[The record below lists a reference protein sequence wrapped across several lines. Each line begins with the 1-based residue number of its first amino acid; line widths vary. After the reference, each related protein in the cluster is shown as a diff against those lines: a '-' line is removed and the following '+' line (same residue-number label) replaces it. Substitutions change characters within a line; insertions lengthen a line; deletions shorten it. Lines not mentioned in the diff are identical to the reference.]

1 MSLDRAGG
9 EAYGGDVLDR
19 ATKRARDPLG
29 NRRALYPLISLP
41 VNSGASWLKASSG
54 GQVGVASLLS

>member
-1 MSLDRAGG
+1 MTGRVAQPCVVAVSLLVSREGP
-9 EAYGGDVLDR
+9 LN
-19 ATKRARDPLG
+19 PLG